1 MEREISG
8 WAYAKVNFGLRVL
21 PGCADGFHG
30 IESIFQTVDLYDE
43 LTLTTPAEKDCY
55 VHCCDMELPEN
66 NTLTKAYNAFCKVV
80 SCEVPG
86 VKVEL
91 KKGIP
96 SGGGLGGGSSDAAAL
111 TRMLETLCNVRLS
124 DSELD
129 NIAAE
134 TGSDVFFFM
143 HCDEKGRGCALVSGR
158 GENVKKIHGREDL
171 FLVLIFPEV
180 SSSTKEAYA
189 LVDEAFSRGKFLIS
203 PEFDELELVYRRPP
217 ENWTFINTFTP
228 VISKKY
234 MDIGRAIEA
243 LRALGCEYAEM
254 SGSGS
259 TVFGIFSSRQEA
271 ESAVKELTG
280 SWNCK
285 LARTV

>member
-21 PGCADGFHG
+21 LKRADGFHG

-43 LTLTTPAEKDCY
+43 LTLTTTDEKGCV
-55 VHCCDMELPEN
+55 VHCSDMELPEN

-80 SCEVPG
+80 RCEVPG
-86 VKVEL
+86 VRVEL

-111 TRMLETLCNVRLS
+111 TRMLERLCNVRLS

-143 HCDEKGRGCALVSGR
+143 HCDERGRGCALVSGR
-158 GENVKKIHGREDL
+158 GEVVKKIHGRDDL
-171 FLVLIFPEV
+171 FLLLIFPEV

-189 LVDEAFSRGKFLIS
+189 LVDEALACGNVLIS

-228 VISKKY
+228 VISAKY
-234 MDIGRAIEA
+234 KDIGRAIEA